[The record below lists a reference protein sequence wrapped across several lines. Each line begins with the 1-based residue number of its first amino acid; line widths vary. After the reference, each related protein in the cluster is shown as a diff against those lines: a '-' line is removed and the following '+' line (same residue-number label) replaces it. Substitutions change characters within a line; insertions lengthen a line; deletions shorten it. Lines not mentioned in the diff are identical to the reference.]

1 MAAVDPVALGL
12 SATPKRAHARAGTG
26 APEKAA
32 LALLI
37 VITAISILAPLLAP
51 HSTTQPAAAG
61 PFHSPGHGTILGTDE
76 LGRDLLS
83 RVLIGIR
90 TSWFSALAVVA
101 SGILIGGAVGLV
113 AGICGGAVDSGL
125 MRVTDL
131 FLALPGPVLAIAAAL
146 ALGPSLLHALL
157 AVAIV
162 WWPWYA
168 RIVRG
173 EVRSLMARPHLD
185 AARIAGDRGV
195 LLAVRHVIPGLA
207 PPIIVTASMDIGSLI
222 LTLAGLS
229 FLGLGAPP
237 PSPELGAMTAEGLTY
252 VLGQPWISLV
262 PAAVVF
268 ILAFAS
274 NIAGDGIRDVMADR

>member
-1 MAAVDPVALGL
+1 MAAVDPVSLGVVALP
-12 SATPKRAHARAGTG
+12 TRARSRTRTG

-32 LALLI
+32 LALLM

-51 HSTTQPAAAG
+51 HSTTQQVAAG
-61 PFHSPGHGTILGTDE
+61 PFHSPGSGAVLGTDE

-83 RVLIGIR
+83 RVLLGIR

-101 SGILIGGAVGLV
+101 SGILIGGVVGLV
-113 AGICGGAVDSGL
+113 AGVCGGAVDSLL

-157 AVAIV
+157 AVAVV

-195 LLAVRHVIPGLA
+195 LLAVRHVVPGLA
-207 PPIIVTASMDIGSLI
+207 PPVIVTASMDIGSLI

-262 PAAVVF
+262 PAAAVF
-268 ILAFAS
+268 VLAFAA
-274 NIAGDGIRDVMADR
+274 NIAGDGIRDLMADR